1 MIPYNYAEEEVYAFI
16 KSCCTKDEETKF
28 MPWDIKY
35 NNKSLPLIPDI
46 YLPNGCQ
53 KLNIKPKT
61 CIEVKA
67 NLYYDTLD
75 RLREM
80 YDIMHGHPDFN
91 GFHLMLV
98 TMEKVELLQKV
109 YDFPLGRNIEIVY
122 FKDWLKKVAFDKKT
136 TQKTVEDLLSPD
148 LKSAQ
153 KAFFSGPNTF
163 FLGAGVSC
171 DEGLPG
177 WKSLLMALISDATG
191 SKIEEKEFDAL
202 FKANGSSSIIMGRY
216 IRRLYNDDNKQ
227 MRKTIRNCLYK
238 EKTYEGIKSNTIQ
251 KICELVKNNRKT
263 VKSIITYNYDDL
275 IEQQFANIGV
285 STSSIFD
292 THEPDGRFPV
302 FHVHGI
308 LDQEGV
314 KSSNIV
320 LAEDDYHEQYRR
332 AFMWSNV
339 EQLHALQNNNCFFIG
354 LSMTDPNLRRLLD
367 FTKSE
372 TNNNNQRD
380 FHCFAFLC
388 KEDVAKDVKG
398 NKRQFLKEQKYI
410 LENLGVRVIWYD
422 DHKKLPSL
430 LDKLQKP

>member
-16 KSCCTKDEETKF
+16 KSCCSKGEDAQF
-28 MPWDIKY
+28 MPWEIKQ
-35 NNKSLPLIPDI
+35 NHKSLPLIPDI
-46 YLPNGCQ
+46 YVPNGCR
-53 KLNIKPKT
+53 KLKIKPKT

-67 NLYYDTLD
+67 NLYYDTLS
-75 RLREM
+75 RLQEM
-80 YDIMHGHPDFN
+80 YDIIHHHFEGG

-98 TMEKVELLQKV
+98 TMEKVDPFLSAYQELKSREI
-109 YDFPLGRNIEIVY
+109 DIVY
-122 FKDWLKKVAFDKKT
+122 FKDWLKGVATDPKT
-136 TQKTVEDLLSPD
+136 TEATISNLLSAD

-153 KAFFSGPNTF
+153 KAFRSGPNTF
-163 FLGAGVSC
+163 FLGAGISC
-171 DEGLPG
+171 SEGLPG
-177 WKSLLMALISDATG
+177 WKDLLIAIMSKATRT
-191 SKIEEKEFDAL
+191 KIGDDEFDAL

-216 IRRLYNDDNKQ
+216 IRRLYNDNKVQ
-227 MRKTIRNCLYK
+227 LRNAIHDCLYK
-238 EKTYEGIKSNTIQ
+238 NKNYGEIKSDTI
-251 KICELVKNNRKT
+251 KMICELVRNNKRK

-275 IEQQFANIGV
+275 IEQQLANIGV
-285 STSSIFD
+285 PSSSVFG

-302 FHVHGI
+302 YHVHGI
-308 LDQEGV
+308 LDQKGL

-372 TNNNNQRD
+372 TNDKNQRD
-380 FHCFAFLC
+380 SHCFVFLM
-388 KEDVAKDVKG
+388 KDSMAGDVKG
-398 NKRQFLKEQKYI
+398 NRKHFLEEQKYM

-422 DHKKLPSL
+422 SHNELPKLIDS
-430 LDKLQKP
+430 LQKP

>member
-16 KSCCTKDEETKF
+16 KSCCSKEEKAQF
-28 MPWDIKY
+28 MPWNIIKDP
-35 NNKSLPLIPDI
+35 NAPTLIPDI

-53 KLNIKPKT
+53 KLDIKPKT

-67 NLYYDTLD
+67 NLYYDTFD

-80 YDIMHGHPDFN
+80 YDIMHGHPNFN

-98 TMEKVELLQKV
+98 TMEKVELLKNG
-109 YDFPLGRNIEIVY
+109 YGFPLGRDIEIVY
-122 FKDWLKKVAFDKKT
+122 FKDWLKKVALNKNT
-136 TQKTVEDLLSPD
+136 TQKTVEDILSPD

-202 FKANGSSSIIMGRY
+202 FEANGSSSIIMGRY
-216 IRRLYNDDNKQ
+216 IRRLYNDDNEH
-227 MRKTIRNCLYK
+227 MRKVIRKCLYK
-238 EKTYEGIKSNTIQ
+238 KKTYNGIKSNTIQ
-251 KICELVKNNRKT
+251 KICELVNNNRKT

-275 IEQQFANIGV
+275 IEQQLANIHV
-285 STSSIFD
+285 PSCSVFD
-292 THEPDGRFPV
+292 TREPDARFPV
-302 FHVHGI
+302 YHVHGI
-308 LDQEGV
+308 LDQANL
-314 KSSNIV
+314 KSSEIV
-320 LAEDDYHEQYRR
+320 LTEDEYHEQYRR
-332 AFMWSNV
+332 SFMWSNV
-339 EQLHALQNNNCFFIG
+339 EQLHALQSNNCFFIG

-372 TNNNNQRD
+372 ANDNNQRD
-380 FHCFAFLC
+380 AHCFAFL
-388 KEDVAKDVKG
+388 KKGDVADKVKG
-398 NKRQFLKEQKYI
+398 NKEQFLDNQRYI
-410 LENLGVRVIWYD
+410 LENLGVRVIWYN
-422 DHKKLPSL
+422 DHKELPRL
-430 LDKLQKP
+430 LDSLQRP

>member
-1 MIPYNYAEEEVYAFI
+1 MITYNFAEEEVYTFI
-16 KSCCTKDEETKF
+16 KSCCTKDEEVQF
-28 MPWDIKY
+28 MPWNIFRDHR
-35 NNKSLPLIPDI
+35 SSTLIPDI
-46 YLPNGCQ
+46 YLPKGCR

-67 NLYYDTLD
+67 NLNYNTFD

-80 YDIMHGHPDFN
+80 YDFINSHFKEG

-98 TMEKVELLQKV
+98 TTEKVENLKTA
-109 YDFPLGRNIEIVY
+109 YSGITRDIEIVY
-122 FKDWLKKVAFDKKT
+122 FYDWLKKEIVDKKNT
-136 TQKTVEDLLSPD
+136 ESAVNNLLLTD

-153 KAFFSGPNTF
+153 KAFASGPNTF

-171 DEGLPG
+171 SEGLPG
-177 WKSLLMALISDATG
+177 WGNLLIAILSDAT
-191 SKIEEKEFDAL
+191 KTKVRKEEFDAL

-216 IRRLYNDDNKQ
+216 IRRLYNDDKQ
-227 MRKTIRNCLYK
+227 LLKNAIHDCLYK
-238 EKTYEGIKSNTIQ
+238 NRTLGDIKSATIK
-251 KICELVKNNRKT
+251 KICELVKKYPEN

-275 IEQQFANIGV
+275 IEQQLANISV
-285 STSSIFD
+285 ASCSVFD

-302 FHVHGI
+302 YHVHGI
-308 LDQEGV
+308 LDHKGI
-314 KSSNIV
+314 KSSEIV
-320 LAEDDYHEQYRR
+320 LSEDDYHEQYRR
-332 AFMWSNV
+332 SFMWSNV

-372 TNNNNQRD
+372 ANDKNQRD
-380 FHCFAFLC
+380 SHCFAFLM
-388 KEDVAKDVKG
+388 KDSVAEGVKG
-398 NKRQFLKEQKYI
+398 DKEQFLEEQKYM

-422 DHKKLPSL
+422 NHNELPNL